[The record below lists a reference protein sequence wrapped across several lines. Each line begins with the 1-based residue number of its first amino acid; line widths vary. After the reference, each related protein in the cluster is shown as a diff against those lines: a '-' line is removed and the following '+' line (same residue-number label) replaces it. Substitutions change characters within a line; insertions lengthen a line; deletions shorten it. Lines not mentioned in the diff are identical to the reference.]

1 VCEEGICL
9 KPACGNDAQ
18 CGAGQACLNG
28 ACTSAPAGSQVA
40 SCAIT
45 PNPAVANAGST
56 TQLKV
61 VAQDSG
67 GKALHFSKFTWSASG
82 AGTIDQKGLVS
93 AGAAGGD
100 VAVTASATGG
110 TASCTAI
117 VHAYPPQTAQSLRVT
132 VINMHTKAPVV
143 GAKVVIDTSTTA
155 LPTAADGTVSLPGV
169 TGTHDVHVFAAGYSY
184 TSFVQTDAKDL
195 LVPLVPYVSSSL
207 RSGFTGHM
215 CSSLSVDS
223 KCAAEGEFAPLNK
236 SNQAVH
242 LAFFG
247 SGIPNSLLDLSVSTL
262 IGPLHRVILSLIGGT
277 ACTADS
283 QCPTGQACSSAGK
296 CGTPANLPYG
306 LVLGLADDFFATQDY
321 RVFADGGLRAL
332 WGIGGN
338 LAFND
343 LLPVVPALT
352 GGANVDVGKLLPKL
366 LPLFSDLQAGAT
378 VGVKAPDNG
387 TPQHPPTFT
396 NTSVALTTPMRLR
409 IAPKSPDLPTLD
421 GAYVDGV
428 LAVAGAMDYPLG
440 FIPLGMTAGLSA
452 PDGSGKNTAKI
463 VDPVCVQNGG
473 TAATCATNN
482 LPLKLAAENG
492 GAEGSQ
498 IGVALLALN
507 FGGLTP
513 GSATRVAVSGQ
524 IKVLDQIDYTAPTA
538 SALAFPLPTFLNLPA
553 TASVT
558 VTKASRQVTV
568 ANDADPGVQ
577 IYRFEL
583 ENNARL
589 NWNVWTGKI
598 GCLAPATCPRT
609 VTLPDPSLISTD
621 LIDPF
626 ADAVGDDGKTAGPS
640 ARLLGLEFSDA
651 SKTASA
657 LESFGSL
664 TLDAIGSNL
673 AAFTAVQVPVQ

>member
-1 VCEEGICL
+1 
-9 KPACGNDAQ
+9 
-18 CGAGQACLNG
+18 
-28 ACTSAPAGSQVA
+28 
-40 SCAIT
+40 
-45 PNPAVANAGST
+45 VANAGST
-56 TQLKV
+56 TKLKV
-61 VAQDSG
+61 VAQDSA
-67 GKALHFSKFTWSASG
+67 GKALHFSNFTWSASG

-93 AGAAGGD
+93 AGAAGGE
-100 VAVTASATGG
+100 VTVTASATGG
-110 TASCTAI
+110 ATSCTAI
-117 VHAYPPQTAQSLRVT
+117 VHAYPPQTAGSLRVT
-132 VINMHTKAPVV
+132 VINMHTKEPIA
-143 GAKVVIDTSTTA
+143 GAKVVIDSSTTA
-155 LPTAADGTVSLPGV
+155 LATAADGTASFPNVN
-169 TGTHDVHVFAAGYSY
+169 GTNDLHVFAAGYSY

-207 RSGFTGHM
+207 RSGLTGHM
-215 CSSLSVDS
+215 CSSLSVDN
-223 KCAAEGEFAPLNK
+223 KCAAEGEFAPLSK
-236 SNQAVH
+236 SNQPVH

-247 SGIPNSLLDLSVSTL
+247 SAIPNSLLDLSVSTL
-262 IGPLHRVILSLIGGT
+262 IGPLHRVILSLTGGT

-296 CGTPANLPYG
+296 CGTPANLPFG
-306 LVLGLADDFFATQDY
+306 LVIGLADDFFATQDY
-321 RVFADGGLRAL
+321 RLFADGGLRAL

-338 LAFND
+338 LEFKD

-352 GGANVDVGKLLPKL
+352 GGANVDVGTLLPKL
-366 LPLFSDLQAGAT
+366 LPLFSVLQAGAT
-378 VGVKAPDNG
+378 LGVKAPDNG
-387 TPQHPPTFT
+387 TPQHAPTFAS
-396 NTSVALTTPMRLR
+396 TSVALTTPMRLR
-409 IAPKSPDLPTLD
+409 IAPKSPDLPMLD

-428 LAVAGAMDYPLG
+428 LTVAGAMDYPLG

-452 PDGSGKNTAKI
+452 PDGSGKNTAKV

-473 TAATCATNN
+473 TAATCATSN
-482 LPLKLAAENG
+482 LPMKLAAENG

-524 IKVLDQIDYTAPTA
+524 IKVLDQIDYTPPTA
-538 SALAFPLPTFLNLPA
+538 SAPAFPTIPPFLNLPA
-553 TASVT
+553 SASVT

-568 ANDADPGVQ
+568 SNDADPGVQ

-640 ARLLGLEFSDA
+640 ARLLGLQFSDS

-657 LESFGSL
+657 LETFGPL